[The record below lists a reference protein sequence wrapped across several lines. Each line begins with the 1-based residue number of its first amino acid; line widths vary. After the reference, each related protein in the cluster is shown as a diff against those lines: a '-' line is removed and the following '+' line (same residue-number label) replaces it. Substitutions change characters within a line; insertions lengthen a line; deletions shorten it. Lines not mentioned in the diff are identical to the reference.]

1 MKKFLVM
8 FFAMLIL
15 LTGCS
20 KEQPVEVTAQKVQ
33 SLDGTLTLQHA
44 GTISL
49 SDETEIRATVS
60 GNIMEKFA
68 PDGSD
73 VTEGQAL
80 FKIDE
85 LERHTELLQA
95 KAELIQAE
103 TDLAKALVAKD
114 SSAEELKLAAEEKR
128 ASLKQMEDLAQVGM
142 IYAPK
147 SGRFSSVDVP
157 LGMKVTA
164 EETLLATVGNVN
176 PVAVRFEVS
185 AQEARV
191 LKQSTDLTIRLKL
204 GDGSTYPL
212 NGTLRLSADTAEAL
226 FHNPDETLTPGTP
239 AQVEIDGAKLVGVLL
254 VPESAIQRREDGD
267 FVFVVDS
274 DKEAAVRKISLGDK
288 LGTYFI
294 ISNGLQANDFVV
306 VEGATALREGI
317 PLKLRER

>member
-1 MKKFLVM
+1 MKKFLAM

-33 SLDGTLTLQHA
+33 SLDGTLTLLHA

-95 KAELIQAE
+95 KADLIQAE

-147 SGRFSSVDVP
+147 SGRLGSVEAP
-157 LGMKVTA
+157 LGMQVTA

-191 LKQSTDLTIRLKL
+191 LSQSTDLTIRLKL

-212 NGTLRLSADTAEAL
+212 NGTLRLAADTAEAL
-226 FHNPDETLTPGTP
+226 FHNPDEALTPGAP

-254 VPESAIQRREDGD
+254 VPESAIQRREDGE

-274 DKEAAVRKISLGDK
+274 DKEAALRKISLGDK

-294 ISNGLQANDFVV
+294 VSNGLQANDLVV
-306 VEGATALREGI
+306 VEGATDLREGT
-317 PLKLRER
+317 PLKVN

>member
-1 MKKFLVM
+1 MKKFLAM
-8 FFAMLIL
+8 FFAMMIL

-20 KEQPVEVTAQKVQ
+20 KEPPVEVTAQKVQ

-95 KAELIQAE
+95 KTELIQAE
-103 TDLAKALVAKD
+103 TDLAKALVARD

-128 ASLKQMEDLAQVGM
+128 ASLKQLEDLAQVGM

-147 SGRFSSVDVP
+147 SGRLGSVESP

-164 EETLLATVGNVN
+164 EETVLATVGNVN
-176 PVAVRFEVS
+176 PVSVRFEVS

-191 LKQSTDLTIRLKL
+191 LSQSTNLTIRLKL
-204 GDGSTYPL
+204 GDGSTYPI

-226 FHNPDETLTPGTP
+226 FHNPDEALTSGMS

-254 VPESAIQRREDGD
+254 VPENAIQRREDGE

-274 DKEAAVRKISLGDK
+274 DKEAALRKISLGDK

-294 ISNGLQANDFVV
+294 VSNGLQANDFVV
-306 VEGATALREGI
+306 VEGATDLREGT
-317 PLKLRER
+317 PLKVN

>member
-1 MKKFLVM
+1 MKKFLAM

-20 KEQPVEVTAQKVQ
+20 KEQPVEVTAQRVQ
-33 SLDGTLTLQHA
+33 SLDGTLTLLHA

-95 KAELIQAE
+95 KADLIQAE

-147 SGRFSSVDVP
+147 SGRLGSVEAP
-157 LGMKVTA
+157 LGMQVTA

-191 LKQSTDLTIRLKL
+191 LSQSTDLTIRLKL

-212 NGTLRLSADTAEAL
+212 NGTLRLAADTAEAL
-226 FHNPDETLTPGTP
+226 FHNPDEALTPGTP
-239 AQVEIDGAKLVGVLL
+239 AQVEIDGTKLVGVLL
-254 VPESAIQRREDGD
+254 VPENAIQRREDGE

-274 DKEAAVRKISLGDK
+274 DKEAALRKISLGDK

-294 ISNGLQANDFVV
+294 VSNGLQANDLVV
-306 VEGATALREGI
+306 VEGATDLREGT
-317 PLKLRER
+317 PLKVN

>member
-1 MKKFLVM
+1 MKKFLAM
-8 FFAMLIL
+8 FFAMMIL

-20 KEQPVEVTAQKVQ
+20 KEPPVEVTAQKVQ

-95 KAELIQAE
+95 KTELIQAE
-103 TDLAKALVAKD
+103 TDLAKALVARD
-114 SSAEELKLAAEEKR
+114 SSAAELKLAAEEKR
-128 ASLKQMEDLAQVGM
+128 ASLKQLEDLAQVGM

-147 SGRFSSVDVP
+147 SGRLGSVESP

-164 EETLLATVGNVN
+164 EETVLATVGNVN
-176 PVAVRFEVS
+176 PVSVRFEVS

-191 LKQSTDLTIRLKL
+191 LSQSTNLMIRLKL
-204 GDGSTYPL
+204 GDGSTYPI

-226 FHNPDETLTPGTP
+226 FHNPDEALTSGMS

-254 VPESAIQRREDGD
+254 VPENAIQRREDGE

-274 DKEAAVRKISLGDK
+274 DKEAALRKISLGDK
-288 LGTYFI
+288 IGTYFI
-294 ISNGLQANDFVV
+294 VSNGLQANDFVV
-306 VEGATALREGI
+306 VEGATDLREGT
-317 PLKLRER
+317 PLKVN

>member
-1 MKKFLVM
+1 MKKFLAM

-33 SLDGTLTLQHA
+33 SLDGTLTLLHA

-147 SGRFSSVDVP
+147 SGRLGSVEAP
-157 LGMKVTA
+157 LGMQVTA

-191 LKQSTDLTIRLKL
+191 LSQSTDLTIRLKL
-204 GDGSTYPL
+204 DDGSTYPL
-212 NGTLRLSADTAEAL
+212 NGTLRLAADTAEAL
-226 FHNPDETLTPGTP
+226 FHDPDEALTPGTP

-254 VPESAIQRREDGD
+254 VPENAIQRREDGE

-274 DKEAAVRKISLGDK
+274 DKEAALRKISLGDK

-294 ISNGLQANDFVV
+294 VSNGLQANDLVV
-306 VEGATALREGI
+306 VEGATDLREGT
-317 PLKLRER
+317 PLKVN

>member
-1 MKKFLVM
+1 MKKFLAM

-147 SGRFSSVDVP
+147 SGRLGSVDVP

-212 NGTLRLSADTAEAL
+212 NGTLRLAADTAEAL

-254 VPESAIQRREDGD
+254 VPESAIQRREDGE

-274 DKEAAVRKISLGDK
+274 DKEAALRKISLGDK
-288 LGTYFI
+288 IGTYFI
-294 ISNGLQANDFVV
+294 VSNGLQANDLVV
-306 VEGATALREGI
+306 VEGATDLREGI
-317 PLKLRER
+317 PLKVN

>member
-1 MKKFLVM
+1 M

-103 TDLAKALVAKD
+103 IDLAKALVAKD

-147 SGRFSSVDVP
+147 SGRLGSVDVP

-212 NGTLRLSADTAEAL
+212 NGTLRLVADTVEAL

-254 VPESAIQRREDGD
+254 VPESAIQRREDGE

-274 DKEAAVRKISLGDK
+274 DKEAALRKISLGDK
-288 LGTYFI
+288 IGTYFI
-294 ISNGLQANDFVV
+294 VSNGLQANDLVV
-306 VEGATALREGI
+306 VEGATDLREGI
-317 PLKLRER
+317 PLKVN

>member
-1 MKKFLVM
+1 MKKFLAM
-8 FFAMLIL
+8 FFAMMIL

-20 KEQPVEVTAQKVQ
+20 KEPPVEVTAQKVQ

-95 KAELIQAE
+95 KTELIQAE
-103 TDLAKALVAKD
+103 TDLAKALVARD

-128 ASLKQMEDLAQVGM
+128 ASLKQLEDLAQVGM

-147 SGRFSSVDVP
+147 SGRLGSVESP

-164 EETLLATVGNVN
+164 EETVLATVGNVN
-176 PVAVRFEVS
+176 PVSVRFEVS

-191 LKQSTDLTIRLKL
+191 LSQSTNLTIRLKL
-204 GDGSTYPL
+204 GDGSTYPI

-226 FHNPDETLTPGTP
+226 FHNPDEALTSGMS

-254 VPESAIQRREDGD
+254 VPENAIQRREDGE

-274 DKEAAVRKISLGDK
+274 DKEAALRKISLGDK
-288 LGTYFI
+288 IGTYFI
-294 ISNGLQANDFVV
+294 VSNGLQANDFVV
-306 VEGATALREGI
+306 VEGATDLREGT
-317 PLKLRER
+317 PLKVN